1 MPRPAEPAGAFT
13 SIEEIMSQAKT
24 TYRAVEATGP
34 GKLRLT
40 ERTLVD
46 PPAGHARIR
55 VEACGVCHSD
65 SGTVDGLFP
74 IQWPRVPGHEAVGRI
89 DALGAGVEG
98 WAIGQRVGV
107 GFLGGSCGHC
117 PFCRNGDLVHCQNQ
131 EYTGIQHDGGY
142 AEVMIAKASGLI
154 AVPDDLSSIAA
165 APLLCAGL
173 TTFSALR
180 DSPAKAGDLVAVL
193 GIGGLGHLGVQYA
206 RHMGFEVAA
215 IARGADKADLAK
227 KLGAHH
233 YIDSSLGDPAK
244 GLQALGGATV
254 VLATA
259 SAGKAVADTVK
270 GLRPGGV
277 VIALGVT
284 EEPVQLSSMDLI
296 FASRGVA
303 GALTG
308 NPAAGDATLKFS
320 ALTGVSAMVETM
332 PLEKAAEAYARMM
345 AGKARFRV
353 VLTMSA

>member
-1 MPRPAEPAGAFT
+1 MPHPAEPTGAFT
-13 SIEEIMSQAKT
+13 SIKEIMSQAKT

-117 PFCRNGDLVHCQNQ
+117 PFCRNGDLVNWQNQ
-131 EYTGIQHDGGY
+131 EYTGIQHKGGY

-154 AVPDDLSSIAA
+154 AVPDDLSSVAA

-180 DSPAKAGDLVAVL
+180 GSPAKAGDLVAVL
-193 GIGGLGHLGVQYA
+193 GVGGLGHLGVQYA

-215 IARGADKADLAK
+215 IARGADKADLVN

-233 YIDSSLGDPAK
+233 YIDSSLGDP
-244 GLQALGGATV
+244 
-254 VLATA
+254 
-259 SAGKAVADTVK
+259 VK

-284 EEPVQLSSMDLI
+284 EEPIQLSSMDLI
-296 FASRGVA
+296 FASRRVA

-345 AGKARFRV
+345 AGRARFRV